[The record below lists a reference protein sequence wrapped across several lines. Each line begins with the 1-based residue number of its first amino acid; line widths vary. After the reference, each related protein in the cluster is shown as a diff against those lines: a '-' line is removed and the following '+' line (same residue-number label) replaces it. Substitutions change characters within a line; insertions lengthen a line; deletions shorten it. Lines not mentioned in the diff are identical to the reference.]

1 MVDREALNNKLYK
14 LGYKSYEEIVE
25 EFQHN
30 VYSTVYT
37 FIQNAQ
43 DTEDISQEVFLLI
56 YQNLNSFKLDSK
68 LSTWIYRIT
77 VNRCLTYRRK
87 EARRNTIAK
96 FVPISNEMSESLKSN
111 ISVDLDVIKLEDKD
125 ILYKALNCI
134 NKKYV
139 TVIVLR
145 YMQDLS
151 IKEIGQILNL
161 PARTVETQLYR
172 AKSKLKANL
181 LMLGY
186 GMEEKCYGL

>member
-186 GMEEKCYGL
+186 GVEEKCYGL

>member
-87 EARRNTIAK
+87 EARRSTIAK

-139 TVIVLR
+139 TGIVLR

>member
-87 EARRNTIAK
+87 EARRSTIAK

>member
-87 EARRNTIAK
+87 EARRSTIAK

-172 AKSKLKANL
+172 AKTKLKANL